1 MASEHTEQSGTDE
14 ARLHRDRA
22 QDATIGSSEEP
33 RILPRPSA
41 TPRLSPALSAT
52 LNAALDR
59 LLEVLGVDGGAV
71 RLLEEEGLH
80 AQPSAD
86 AVAEETR
93 ELVLVAHRGVPPQLA
108 QDAHHRKVG
117 EGLSGL
123 ALQQEAPIV
132 VEHLSQHPTL
142 ADSRLRQEGFES
154 CMVVP
159 LRLHGQLIG
168 TVSLFARSARGFDT
182 YERSFFYQVGVS
194 LENALLYEEAAR
206 REQEAAFLDHAT
218 QLFNST
224 LELDVILQQVTRLA
238 TEVLGDSCSI
248 ALVEPGNAYLVPGAS
263 YHPDPQEQELRLRAQ
278 RESPIRIG
286 DAQSAMGLAASLMG
300 LAAADGRP
308 YLVKDARQDR
318 RLRQGG
324 GFKIYSLI
332 VVPIIVKGKI
342 LGVLG
347 TSIAHPGR
355 QFTQAD
361 LRLAMA
367 LADRAALAIEN
378 SRLYTQERQ
387 LRQELEDLNQQVQEA
402 NRLKTEFVT
411 VVTHELR
418 SPLTAIVGYVDLLLE
433 AEGREAAATRE
444 AYLQIVKR
452 NTDRLQELI
461 NDLLDIARLEAG
473 KLELQRSPLDLEGL
487 IQEVSGALRPQ
498 IEAKDQQLRLDLGA
512 SLPVVTG
519 DPERFTQILLNLVS
533 NAHKYTPQGGSIT
546 IATRAERAGVCI
558 AVQDTG
564 IGLSSE
570 EQQQLFTKFFRAQHP
585 LVREA
590 GGTGLGLAIARA
602 LVELHGGTLTV
613 VSAPDQGSSFNVTL
627 PAAHELTA

>member
-1 MASEHTEQSGTDE
+1 MASEHTKQSGTDE
-14 ARLHRDRA
+14 VRIDRDRA
-22 QDATIGSSEEP
+22 QDATVGTSEEF
-33 RILPRPSA
+33 RVLPRPPA
-41 TPRLSPALSAT
+41 APRLSPTLSAT

-59 LLEVLGVDGGAV
+59 LLEVLRVDGGAV
-71 RLLEEEGLH
+71 RLLEE
-80 AQPSAD
+80 D
-86 AVAEETR
+86 TN
-93 ELVLVAHRGVPPQLA
+93 ELVLVAQRGVSWQWVQGTRRL
-108 QDAHHRKVG
+108 KVG
-117 EGLSGL
+117 EGPPGL
-123 ALQQEAPIV
+123 ALQQRAPIV

-142 ADSRLRQEGFES
+142 ATTSRLRREGYES
-154 CMVVP
+154 YMVVP
-159 LRLHGQLIG
+159 LQLHGQLVG
-168 TVSLFARSARGFDT
+168 TLSLFARSARGFDT
-182 YERSFFYQVGVS
+182 YERSFFHQVGVT

-206 REQEAAFLDHAT
+206 REQEAAFLDRAT

-238 TEVLGDSCSI
+238 TEVLGDSCTI
-248 ALVEPGNAYLVPGAS
+248 ALVEPGNAYLVPGAN
-263 YHPDPQEQELRLRAQ
+263 YHPDPQEREIRFRAQ
-278 RESPIRIG
+278 REAPVRIG
-286 DAQSAMGLAASLMG
+286 DAESVMGLAASVMA

-308 YLVKDARQDR
+308 YLIKDARQER

-324 GFKIYSLI
+324 GFKIHSLI
-332 VVPIIVKGKI
+332 VVPIIVQGRI

-361 LRLAMA
+361 LRLALA
-367 LADRAALAIEN
+367 LADRAALPIEN
-378 SRLYTQERQ
+378 ARLYTQERR
-387 LRQELEDLNQQVQEA
+387 LRQELEDLNEKVQEA

-418 SPLTAIVGYVDLLLE
+418 SPLTSIAGYLDLLLE
-433 AEGREAAATRE
+433 EEGREGAEARE

-452 NTDRLQELI
+452 NADRLLELI
-461 NDLLDIARLEAG
+461 NDLLDLARLEAG
-473 KLELQRSPLDLEGL
+473 KLELKRVPLDLEGL

-498 IEAKDQQLRLDLGA
+498 IESKGQHLHLDLA
-512 SLPVVTG
+512 VSLPVVTG
-519 DPERFTQILLNLVS
+519 DPERLTQILLNLVS

-546 IATRAERAGVCI
+546 VATRAEHVGVCI

-585 LVREA
+585 LAQEA

-602 LVELHGGTLTV
+602 LAELHGGTLTV
-613 VSAPDQGSSFNVTL
+613 VSAPGQGSTFNVTL
-627 PAAHELTA
+627 PAAPALTG